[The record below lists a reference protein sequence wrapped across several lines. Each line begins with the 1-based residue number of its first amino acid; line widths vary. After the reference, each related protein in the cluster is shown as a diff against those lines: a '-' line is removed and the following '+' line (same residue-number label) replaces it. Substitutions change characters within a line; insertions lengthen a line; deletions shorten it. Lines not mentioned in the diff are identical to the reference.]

1 MFQREKLNRK
11 LHFLVNYSIRSESR
25 QIFRTER
32 LPPKALFFA
41 RAVRRQYPNLDDPQ
55 SVLRVGVIDKRGD
68 SLKKNIGKTSH
79 VLCFPFCTKH
89 VKAISEGSLVI
100 FAILSDVSINKLMI

>member
-1 MFQREKLNRK
+1 M
-11 LHFLVNYSIRSESR
+11 
-25 QIFRTER
+25 FRTER

-41 RAVRRQYPNLDDPQ
+41 RAVSRQYPNLDDPQ
-55 SVLRVGVIDKRGD
+55 SVLRMGVIDKRGD

-89 VKAISEGSLVI
+89 TSNDIHNNLNKWGAGGDNPSQSNIGGI
-100 FAILSDVSINKLMI
+100 FSDFRNTERCFNK